1 VKSKLELDHRPRP
14 PHPWRVKRFPALKP
28 DSEDMLHLDALRIV
42 GALMIVVFHFNR
54 YINLDGRWQ
63 LADDMVKGFS
73 LIVDLFFVI
82 SGYVMAA
89 IYTGRLTGWRQYGT
103 FLKKRVARL
112 GPLHWAT
119 MLVFIAVAAAGL
131 AGLVHDRDPKRYD
144 VSCIIPN
151 ILFIHAWGVCHAQ
164 TWNFVSWAISA
175 EMGMYIALPLLF
187 WITARGRIVTAL
199 VAVGSLV
206 VLLLNPDDGMP
217 FHQWTWNFGVLRAV
231 PGFLIGMLAFQLRPI
246 LGRLP
251 FARLWMWGLLAVF
264 LVASTFR
271 IERTLLLLIVYALGL
286 AGVAADA
293 AGPVGPVTRRLAPWA
308 QLSFSLY
315 LLHPIALKMGLNWVG
330 VGMLRLEGDGM
341 RLWVLAWIVALIPI
355 AYLSLVLFER
365 PARDW
370 MSGLGVKKTLSRRER
385 EGPAA

>member
-1 VKSKLELDHRPRP
+1 MKAL
-14 PHPWRVKRFPALKP
+14 PALKP
-28 DSEDMLHLDALRIV
+28 DSDEMLHLDALRIV

-63 LADDMVKGFS
+63 VADDMIKGFS
-73 LIVDLFFVI
+73 LIVDLFFLI

-89 IYTGRLTGWRQYGT
+89 IYTGRLTSWNKYGT

-119 MLVFIAVAAAGL
+119 MLVFVGVWAFGVMGW
-131 AGLVHDRDPKRYD
+131 GGDVDPKRYD
-144 VSCIIPN
+144 LSCIAPN
-151 ILFIHAWGVCHAQ
+151 VLFVHAWHTCHSQ

-175 EMGMYIALPLLF
+175 EMGMYLALPLLF
-187 WITARGRIVTAL
+187 WITARGRVVTAI
-199 VAVGSLV
+199 VAVASFV
-206 VLLLNPDDGMP
+206 ILLLNPDGPMP

-231 PGFLIGMLAFQLRPI
+231 PGFLLGMLAFQLRDV

-251 FARLWMWGLLAVF
+251 FARFWMWGLLAVF

-271 IERTLLLLIVYALGL
+271 IERTLLLLLVYALGL

-293 AGPVGPVTRRLAPWA
+293 AGAQGGVSRRLAPWA

-315 LLHPIALKMGLNWVG
+315 LLHPIALKMGINWVG
-330 VGMLRLEGDGM
+330 VAGWGLTGDAL
-341 RLWVLAWIVALIPI
+341 RLWVLFWILALIPA

-370 MSGLGVKKTLSRRER
+370 ISGLGAKETLSHRER

>member
-1 VKSKLELDHRPRP
+1 
-14 PHPWRVKRFPALKP
+14 
-28 DSEDMLHLDALRIV
+28 MLHLDALRIV

-73 LIVDLFFVI
+73 LIVDLFFLI

-89 IYTGRLTGWRQYGT
+89 VYTGRLTSWRQYGT

-119 MLVFIAVAAAGL
+119 MLVFVAVWAAGL
-131 AGLVHDRDPKRYD
+131 AGLVADRDPKRYD
-144 VSCIIPN
+144 VSCIVPN
-151 ILFIHAWGVCHAQ
+151 ILFIHAWHVCHAQ
-164 TWNFVSWAISA
+164 TWNFASWAISA

-206 VLLLNPDDGMP
+206 VLLLNPDGEMP

-231 PGFLIGMLAFQLRPI
+231 PGFLIGMLAFQLRPV

-315 LLHPIALKMGLNWVG
+315 LLHPIVLKMGLNWVG
-330 VGMLRLEGDGM
+330 VSRLHLEGDGM
-341 RLWVLAWIVALIPI
+341 RLWVLAWIAALIPI

-370 MSGLGVKKTLSRRER
+370 VSGLGVRKTLSQRER
-385 EGPAA
+385 EGPTA

>member
-1 VKSKLELDHRPRP
+1 MKAL
-14 PHPWRVKRFPALKP
+14 PALKP
-28 DSEDMLHLDALRIV
+28 DSDEMLHLDALRIV

-63 LADDMVKGFS
+63 VADDMIKGFS
-73 LIVDLFFVI
+73 LIVDLFFLI

-89 IYTGRLTGWRQYGT
+89 IYTGRLTSWSKYGT

-119 MLVFIAVAAAGL
+119 MLVFVGVWAAGVMHW
-131 AGLVHDRDPKRYD
+131 GGDVDPKRYD
-144 VSCIIPN
+144 LSCIVPN
-151 ILFIHAWGVCHAQ
+151 VLFVHAWHTCHSQ

-175 EMGMYIALPLLF
+175 EMGMYLALPLLF
-187 WITARGRIVTAL
+187 WITARGRVVTAIVT
-199 VAVGSLV
+199 VASFV
-206 VLLLNPDDGMP
+206 VLLLNPDGEMP

-231 PGFLIGMLAFQLRPI
+231 PGFLLGMLAFQLRDV
-246 LGRLP
+246 LGKLP
-251 FARLWMWGLLAVF
+251 FARFWMWGLLAVF

-293 AGPVGPVTRRLAPWA
+293 AGAQGGVSRRLAPWA

-315 LLHPIALKMGLNWVG
+315 LLHPIALKMGINWVG
-330 VGMLRLEGDGM
+330 VAGWGLNGDAL
-341 RLWVLAWIVALIPI
+341 RLWVLFWVLALIPA

-370 MSGLGVKKTLSRRER
+370 ISGLGQKRTLSHGER

>member
-1 VKSKLELDHRPRP
+1 MKI
-14 PHPWRVKRFPALKP
+14 FPALKP

-42 GALMIVVFHFNR
+42 GAVMIVVFHFNR
-54 YINLDGRWQ
+54 YINLDAHWG
-63 LADDMVKGFS
+63 LADDMIKGFS
-73 LIVDLFFVI
+73 LIVDLFFLI

-89 IYTGRLTGWRQYGT
+89 IYTGRLTSWGKYGT

-119 MLVFIAVAAAGL
+119 MLVFIGVWIAGQH
-131 AGLVHDRDPKRYD
+131 GLVADRDPKRYD
-144 VSCIIPN
+144 IACIVPN
-151 ILFIHAWGVCHAQ
+151 ILFVHAWHTCHAQ

-175 EMGMYIALPLLF
+175 EMGLYLALPLLF
-187 WITARGRIVTAL
+187 WIAARGRIALAL
-199 VAVGSLV
+199 VAAGSFIL
-206 VLLLNPDDGMP
+206 LLLNPDGPMP

-231 PGFLIGMLAFQLRPI
+231 PGFLLGMLAFQLRPW

-251 FARLWMWGLLAVF
+251 GARFWMWGLLALF
-264 LVASTFR
+264 LGLSTLR
-271 IERTLLLLIVYALGL
+271 IERAWLLLIVYALGL
-286 AGVAADA
+286 TGVAADA
-293 AGPVGPVTRRLAPWA
+293 AGTQGGVSRRLAPWA

-330 VGMLRLEGDGM
+330 ISHLHLEGDGM
-341 RLWVLAWIVALIPI
+341 RLWVLAWVLVLIPI

-370 MSGLGVKKTLSRRER
+370 MSGLGQKRTL
-385 EGPAA
+385 PL

>member
-1 VKSKLELDHRPRP
+1 MKAL
-14 PHPWRVKRFPALKP
+14 PALKP

-54 YINLDGRWQ
+54 YINLDGRWGTV
-63 LADDMVKGFS
+63 DDMVKGFS
-73 LIVDLFFVI
+73 LVVDLFFLI

-89 IYTGRLTGWRQYGT
+89 IYTGRLTNWNKYGT

-119 MLVFIAVAAAGL
+119 MLVFIGVWAAGVM
-131 AGLVHDRDPKRYD
+131 GWGGDVDPKRYD
-144 VSCIIPN
+144 LSCIAPN
-151 ILFIHAWGVCHAQ
+151 VLFIHAWRTCHSQ

-175 EMGMYIALPLLF
+175 EMGMYLALPLLF
-187 WITARGRIVTAL
+187 WVTARGRIATA
-199 VAVGSLV
+199 VAAFGSLAI
-206 VLLLNPDDGMP
+206 LLMTPDGDMP

-231 PGFLIGMLAFQLRPI
+231 PGFLLGMLAFQCRDV

-251 FARLWMWGLLAVF
+251 FARFWMWGLLGVF

-271 IERTLLLLIVYALGL
+271 IERTLLLLIIYALGL

-293 AGPVGPVTRRLAPWA
+293 AGPQGGVSRRLAPWA

-315 LLHPIALKMGLNWVG
+315 LLHPIALKMGLAWVG
-330 VGMLRLEGDGM
+330 LGMWNLNGDAM
-341 RLWVLAWIVALIPI
+341 RAWVLLWVVALIPI

-370 MSGLGVKKTLSRRER
+370 MGGLGQTRPLSPRG
-385 EGPAA
+385 EGP

>member
-1 VKSKLELDHRPRP
+1 MKA
-14 PHPWRVKRFPALKP
+14 FPVLKP

-54 YINLDGRWQ
+54 YINLDGRWGTV
-63 LADDMVKGFS
+63 DDMVKGFS
-73 LIVDLFFVI
+73 LIVDLFFLI

-89 IYTGRLTGWRQYGT
+89 VYTGRLNSWSRYGT

-119 MLVFIAVAAAGL
+119 LLVFVAVAVAGQ
-131 AGLVHDRDPKRYD
+131 AGWIADRDPKRYD
-144 VSCIIPN
+144 AACIVPN
-151 ILFIHAWGVCHAQ
+151 ILFVHAWGVCRAQ
-164 TWNFVSWAISA
+164 TWNFASWAISA
-175 EMGMYIALPLLF
+175 EMGLYLALPLLF
-187 WITARGRIVTAL
+187 WITAKGRIVTAL
-199 VAVGSLV
+199 IAVASFV
-206 VLLLNPDDGMP
+206 VLLLNPDGEMP
-217 FHQWTWNFGVLRAV
+217 FHQWTWNLGVLRAL
-231 PGFLIGMLAFQLRPI
+231 PSFLLGMLAFQLRPV

-251 FARLWMWGLLAVF
+251 FARLWMWGLLAAF

-271 IERTLLLLIVYALGL
+271 VERTLLLLIIYALGL

-293 AGPVGPVTRRLAPWA
+293 GGPVGPVSRRLAPWA

-315 LLHPIALKMGLNWVG
+315 LLHPVVLKMGLNWVG
-330 VGMLRLEGDGM
+330 VGMLHLDGDGM
-341 RLWVLAWIVALIPI
+341 RLWVLGWIVALIPI

-370 MSGLGVKKTLSRRER
+370 IGGKSKVLR
-385 EGPAA
+385 EGEGPIG

>member
-1 VKSKLELDHRPRP
+1 MKL
-14 PHPWRVKRFPALKP
+14 FPALKP

-54 YINLDGRWQ
+54 YINLDGRWGTV
-63 LADDMVKGFS
+63 DDMVKGFS
-73 LIVDLFFVI
+73 LVVDLFFLI

-89 IYTGRLTGWRQYGT
+89 VYAGRLTTWGQYGT

-119 MLVFIAVAAAGL
+119 MLVFVAVWAAGL
-131 AGLVHDRDPKRYD
+131 AGLVADRDPKRYD
-144 VSCIIPN
+144 VSCIVPN

-164 TWNFVSWAISA
+164 TWNFASWAISA

-187 WITARGRIVTAL
+187 WITARGRVVTAL
-199 VAVGSLV
+199 VTIASFVA
-206 VLLLNPDDGMP
+206 LLLSPDGEMP

-231 PGFLIGMLAFQLRPI
+231 PGFLLGMLAFQLRGA

-251 FARLWMWGLLAVF
+251 FARFWMWGLLAVF
-264 LVASTFR
+264 LAASTFR

-293 AGPVGPVTRRLAPWA
+293 AGAQGGVSRRLAPWA

-315 LLHPIALKMGLNWVG
+315 LLHPIVLKMGLNWVG
-330 VGMLRLEGDGM
+330 VSQLHLDGDGM

-370 MSGLGVKKTLSRRER
+370 ISGLGVKKTLSQRER

>member
-1 VKSKLELDHRPRP
+1 MKS
-14 PHPWRVKRFPALKP
+14 FPALKP

-54 YINLDGRWQ
+54 FINLDGRWQ
-63 LADDMVKGFS
+63 AVDDMVKGFS
-73 LIVDLFFVI
+73 LVVDLFFLM

-89 IYTGRLTGWRQYGT
+89 IYAGRLTSWGKYGT

-119 MLVFIAVAAAGL
+119 MLVFVAVWAAGL
-131 AGLVHDRDPKRYD
+131 AGLVADRDPKRYD
-144 VSCIIPN
+144 LACIVPN
-151 ILFIHAWGVCHAQ
+151 IVFIHAWHVCHAQ

-187 WITARGRIVTAL
+187 WIMARGRVVTAL
-199 VAVGSLV
+199 AAVGSLV
-206 VLLLNPDDGMP
+206 VLLLNPDGPMP

-231 PGFLIGMLAFQLRPI
+231 PGFLIGMLAFQLRPM

-251 FARLWMWGLLAVF
+251 LARFWMWGVLALF
-264 LVASTFR
+264 LGLSMIRV
-271 IERTLLLLIVYALGL
+271 ERTWLLLIVYALGL

-293 AGPVGPVTRRLAPWA
+293 AGTQGGVSRRLAPWA
-308 QLSFSLY
+308 QLSFTLY
-315 LLHPIALKMGLNWVG
+315 LLHPIFLKMVLNWLG
-330 VGMLRLEGDGM
+330 LSAWGLGDNGDAM
-341 RLWVLAWIVALIPI
+341 RLLVLASIVALIPA

-370 MSGLGVKKTLSRRER
+370 IGGLGTKQEPLSHRCSDR
-385 EGPAA
+385 GHP

>member
-1 VKSKLELDHRPRP
+1 MKALP
-14 PHPWRVKRFPALKP
+14 PLKP

-63 LADDMVKGFS
+63 VADDMIKGFS
-73 LIVDLFFVI
+73 LIVDLFFLI

-89 IYTGRLTGWRQYGT
+89 IYTGRLTTWNKYGT
-103 FLKKRVARL
+103 FLQKRVARL

-119 MLVFIAVAAAGL
+119 MLVFIGVWAAGVM
-131 AGLVHDRDPKRYD
+131 GWGGDVDPKRYD
-144 VSCIIPN
+144 LSCIVPN
-151 ILFIHAWGVCHAQ
+151 VLFVHAWHTCHSQ

-175 EMGMYIALPLLF
+175 EMGMYLALPLLF
-187 WITARGRIVTAL
+187 WITGRGRIVTAL
-199 VAVGSLV
+199 VV
-206 VLLLNPDDGMP
+206 VASFVILLLNPDGEMP

-231 PGFLIGMLAFQLRPI
+231 PGFLLGMLAFQLRGA
-246 LGRLP
+246 LGKLP
-251 FARLWMWGLLAVF
+251 GARWWMWGLLAVF
-264 LVASTFR
+264 LAASTLR
-271 IERTLLLLIVYALGL
+271 IERAVLLLIVYALGL

-293 AGPVGPVTRRLAPWA
+293 AGTQGGISRRLAPWA

-315 LLHPIALKMGLNWVG
+315 LLHPIALKMGINWIG
-330 VGMLRLEGDGM
+330 VGRLHLDGDPM
-341 RLWVLAWIVALIPI
+341 RLWVLLWVLLLIPA

-370 MSGLGVKKTLSRRER
+370 IGGLGAKKTLFQRER

>member
-1 VKSKLELDHRPRP
+1 MKAL
-14 PHPWRVKRFPALKP
+14 PALKP

-54 YINLDGRWQ
+54 YINLDGRWPV
-63 LADDMVKGFS
+63 ADDMIKGFS
-73 LIVDLFFVI
+73 LIVDLFFLI

-89 IYTGRLTGWRQYGT
+89 IYTGRLTSWNKYAT

-119 MLVFIAVAAAGL
+119 MLVFVGVWAAGVM
-131 AGLVHDRDPKRYD
+131 GWGGDHDAKRYD
-144 VSCIIPN
+144 LSCIVPN
-151 ILFIHAWGVCHAQ
+151 VLFVHAWHTCHSQ

-175 EMGMYIALPLLF
+175 EMGMYLALPLLF
-187 WITARGRIVTAL
+187 WITGRGRIVTAL
-199 VAVGSLV
+199 VAVASFV
-206 VLLLNPDDGMP
+206 ILLLNPDNQTPVPMP

-231 PGFLIGMLAFQLRPI
+231 PGFLLGMLAFQLRPW

-251 FARLWMWGLLAVF
+251 FARFWMWGLLAVF

-271 IERTLLLLIVYALGL
+271 IERTVLLLIVYALGL

-293 AGPVGPVTRRLAPWA
+293 AGTQGGVSRRLAPWA

-315 LLHPIALKMGLNWVG
+315 LLHPIALKMGINWVG
-330 VGMLRLEGDGM
+330 VGRLHLDGDPM
-341 RLWVLAWIVALIPI
+341 RLWVLLWVLALIPA

-370 MSGLGVKKTLSRRER
+370 IGGLGAAKKTLSHGER
-385 EGPAA
+385 KGPAA